1 MRVYDSGKVN
11 CPGVEAGRSRALQR
25 RLHEKEGAAAWAAMA
40 LAVLLYD
47 AWAIRTR
54 RETMSITWGR
64 WLQTPSSRKVCV
76 AAWAAL
82 TSHLFISTP
91 LPFQSRFQALA
102 RWKLVPYSPS
112 KEVKAATGTP
122 LPMKPLL

>member
-1 MRVYDSGKVN
+1 MVGSGKVS
-11 CPGVEAGRSRALQR
+11 CPGVGAGRSRSLQR
-25 RLHEKEGAAAWAAMA
+25 RLHEKEGEAAWAGLV

-47 AWAIRTR
+47 MYAIRKGK
-54 RETMSITWGR
+54 ETMSICWGR
-64 WLQTPSSRKVCV
+64 WLQKPSSRKVCV
-76 AAWAAL
+76 ALWAAL

-112 KEVKAATGTP
+112 KEVRVDLSS
-122 LPMKPLL
+122 LPVTSLVP